1 MYECDRGK
9 HKTFY
14 DKSFVILKSSFI
26 KDDDSYSPNIEVRD
40 TVALAIFRIVKL
52 GYGTL
57 EQVKNFTAR
66 EVIQILKYEDFISNY
81 ERIVVERQKNDYRG

>member
-1 MYECDRGK
+1 M
-9 HKTFY
+9 
-14 DKSFVILKSSFI
+14 
-26 KDDDSYSPNIEVRD
+26 
-40 TVALAIFRIVKL
+40 KL